1 MRGFRNIIVTGASGG
16 LGAALVAGLSRP
28 DRRILLMGRDQDR
41 LLRVHE
47 TARRLGAEAE
57 IAAVPLEDHGAVAE
71 CIGGFDRAHPVDL
84 IIAGAG
90 VKCGNAEGVEPQTQ
104 LARIIDVNLTG
115 TIMSVQ
121 AVLPGMRQRGRGRVA
136 IISSLAAL
144 SPQGCLISYS
154 ATKAALQGYAVALRR
169 SCRGS
174 GIGVS
179 LIVPGF
185 VDTPMTERHL
195 GPTPFRMSPQKAAGI
210 VIRGLE
216 AGRGTIAFPRTLVA
230 LARLSGLVPA
240 GLADGLAHRLEAT
253 ILPDDDELAAR
264 EIWTAPTGDPE
275 QMA

>member
-1 MRGFRNIIVTGASGG
+1 MSGFRNIVVTGASGG

-28 DRRILLMGRDQDR
+28 DRRLLLMGRDQDR
-41 LLRVHE
+41 LLQVCE
-47 TARRLGAEAE
+47 TAQGLGAEAA
-57 IAAVPLEDHGAVAE
+57 IAAVPLEDHRAVAAR
-71 CIGGFDRAHPVDL
+71 IGQFDKAHPVDL

-90 VKCGNAEGVEPQTQ
+90 VKCGNAQGVEPGAQ
-104 LARIIDVNLTG
+104 LARIVDVNLTG

-121 AVLPGMRQRGRGRVA
+121 AVLPGMWQRGRGRVA
-136 IISSLAAL
+136 IVSSLAGL

-169 SCRGS
+169 KSRGS
-174 GIGVS
+174 GVGVS

-216 AGRGTIAFPRTLVA
+216 AGRGTIAFPRTLVI

-240 GLADGLAHRLEAT
+240 GLADVLANRLEAE

-264 EIWTAPTGDPE
+264 QTWSATAGDPE